1 MNMNLH
7 ELNKYALQISRKFYN
22 VKSSGQLM
30 CFFFFFLRPMPIQV
44 SRGGGGLKINKN
56 EMSLDFVKLK
66 IGQSKTCQ

>member
-7 ELNKYALQISRKFYN
+7 QLIKYALQISRKFYN

-30 CFFFFFLRPMPIQV
+30 RFFFFLRPMPIQV